1 LIPLFGD
8 GMKLII
14 VGAGEVGR
22 ELIKRLQKDWFIAVI
37 DEDEEKLQNIID
49 LLDSSS
55 MNKTILLQGDGT
67 SRLMLKKAGIED
79 AKAFV
84 ACTGDDEV
92 NLEACRLAKEFGV
105 PMIFSVSNS
114 TEKDELYEKEGINYV
129 DKAVATASQLERQI
143 ESGIVMP
150 TNIGLGK
157 GEIIEVTV
165 MPTSIIAGYPVGKFS
180 SKRWKIVAIFRGD
193 KLIIP
198 KPRTVVKPG
207 DKVLIVGEPRILK
220 YIAELIRS
228 GEPQFPL
235 QFGIEEVIF
244 LPERKEEVIKDAQ
257 FFVENTKL
265 QKVSIYTCFKPT
277 PDLKGLFEKG
287 NRPVNIKEVPM
298 CEKEL
303 LEVTKEENFGL
314 IVVPDKYSEFP
325 LYLGI
330 KTLPVILAESAYS
343 PVMIARGT
351 TPVKKILVPVSG
363 SFSSFRALEAAIELS
378 LMWKAELTALY
389 VSSGENDKRA
399 ISLRERIVRFSNMY
413 KIPINFTVREGNPVA
428 EFSKESKKADLAVIG
443 ARKGRKT
450 NWFNPYPPY
459 HMVHRASC
467 SSILICVGE

>member
-1 LIPLFGD
+1 
-8 GMKLII
+8 MKLML

-22 ELIKRLQKDWFIAVI
+22 ELIKRLQKDWSITVI
-37 DEDEEKLQNIID
+37 DEDEEKLQKIIE
-49 LLDSSS
+49 LLDSNS

-67 SRLMLKKAGIED
+67 SRLMLKKAGIEE
-79 AKAFV
+79 AKVFV

-105 PMIFSVSNS
+105 PMVFSVSNS

-143 ESGIVMP
+143 ESGIVIP

-157 GEIIEVTV
+157 GEVIEVTV

-198 KPRTVVKPG
+198 KSRTIVKPG

-235 QFGIEEVIF
+235 QFGMEEVIF
-244 LPERKEEVIKDAQ
+244 LPEKKEEVIKDAR
-257 FFVENTKL
+257 FFLENTKL
-265 QKVSIYTCFKPT
+265 QKVSIYTCFEPT
-277 PDLKGLFEKG
+277 PDLKGLFE
-287 NRPVNIKEVPM
+287 RANIREIPM
-298 CEKEL
+298 CEKEF
-303 LEVTKEENFGL
+303 LETIKEENFGL
-314 IVVPDKYSEFP
+314 IVVPDKYKEFP
-325 LYLGI
+325 LYFGI
-330 KTLPVILAESAYS
+330 MTFPILLAEGTYS
-343 PVMIARGT
+343 PVMISRGT

-378 LMWKAELTALY
+378 LIWKAELTALY
-389 VSSGENDKRA
+389 VSSGENDKR
-399 ISLRERIVRFSNMY
+399 ITSLRERIIRFSNMY
-413 KIPINFTVREGNPVA
+413 KIPISFTVREGNPVT
-428 EFSKESKKADLAVIG
+428 ELSKESKKADLVVIG
-443 ARKGRKT
+443 AQKGRRT
-450 NWFNPYPPY
+450 NSFNPYPPY
-459 HMVHRASC
+459 HMIHRAKC